1 MANTIFDAEISG
13 SYAGM
18 EPAKPREV
26 PPPYKHHPVLAAAW
40 LESYDRTVTS
50 QQCQRPNVME
60 APAKAER
67 HAEDKEDAG
76 PKRPKA
82 AAVIPAN
89 VRVPEKPTMR
99 AILEGSISERL

>member
-1 MANTIFDAEISG
+1 MAHTIHDAEISG

-26 PPPYKHHPVLAAAW
+26 PDAYRRNPALAAAW
-40 LESYDRTVTS
+40 IEAYDRTVTS
-50 QQCQRPNVME
+50 QQCQRPHVME
-60 APAKAER
+60 APAKTER

-76 PKRPKA
+76 PKRPRA
-82 AAVIPAN
+82 AAVIPAK

-99 AILEGSISERL
+99 AILEGSISERF